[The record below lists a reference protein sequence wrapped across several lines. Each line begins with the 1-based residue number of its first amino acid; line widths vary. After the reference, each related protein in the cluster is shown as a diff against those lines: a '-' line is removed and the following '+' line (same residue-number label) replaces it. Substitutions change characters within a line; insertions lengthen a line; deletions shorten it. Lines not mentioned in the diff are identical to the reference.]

1 MAPVSGGRA
10 CEGRR
15 PHCDAPCCG
24 VRRALGASRWIPE
37 MGELMMF
44 PAISSWL
51 HHVMIRVKS
60 HEKTE
65 NVMGQFMIDLINPT
79 LLVGKAGLFS
89 NVCR

>member
-1 MAPVSGGRA
+1 
-10 CEGRR
+10 
-15 PHCDAPCCG
+15 
-24 VRRALGASRWIPE
+24 

-89 NVCR
+89 NVRR